1 MLSYRW
7 FRLYLP
13 SRSDWKQQE
22 IVVKAVRAGYY
33 AAEYTQIQVGDVLL
47 SVNGVKASGQN
58 FDKIMHLLKRSN
70 RTLIAEGQSN
80 GSGQMGEMVNA
91 EFMSS
96 EEKLS
101 MIRQDALIQKSERK
115 LVEDVQVQPDD
126 GGSKELAIKVSI
138 RIESATIFITTR
150 LVDPETPPE
159 YLIMNRSPSHSL
171 VYKQRGLR
179 GNKWLKVMPGEAKAY
194 YWENPFKQ
202 RVLLLQL
209 SKNILLEQDAALLSN
224 DLQQESRSSK
234 QALARVERASVSIE
248 IGMCVRA
255 NALFL
260 TLL

>member
-1 MLSYRW
+1 M
-7 FRLYLP
+7 
-13 SRSDWKQQE
+13 
-22 IVVKAVRAGYY
+22 
-33 AAEYTQIQVGDVLL
+33 GDVLL

-58 FDKIMHLLKRSN
+58 FDKIMLLLKRSN
-70 RTLIAEGQSN
+70 RTLIAEGQNN

-115 LVEDVQVQPDD
+115 QAESSELLPEDE
-126 GGSKELAIKVSI
+126 GIKELAMKVSI
-138 RIESATIFITTR
+138 RIESATIFITIR

-159 YLIMNRSPSHSL
+159 YLILNRSPSHSL

-179 GNKWLKVMPGEAKAY
+179 STKWLKVMPGEGKAY
-194 YWENPFKQ
+194 FWENPFKQ

-209 SKNILLEQDAALLSN
+209 SKNVLLEQDTPLPSS

-234 QALARVERASVSIE
+234 QALARVEKACVSIE
-248 IGMCVRA
+248 IGDRTVITWQTA
-255 NALFL
+255 
-260 TLL
+260 